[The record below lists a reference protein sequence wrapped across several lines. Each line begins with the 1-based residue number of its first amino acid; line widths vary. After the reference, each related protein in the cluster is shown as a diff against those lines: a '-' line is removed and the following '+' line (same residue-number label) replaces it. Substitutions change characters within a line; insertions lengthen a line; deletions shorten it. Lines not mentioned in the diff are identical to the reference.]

1 MKYVKKPIPIQA
13 WKIDLLELKN
23 QGDYPDWV
31 EDAHKRGFVFAE
43 GYKLKINT
51 PEGQMTAEEGDY
63 LILGVTGEY
72 YSIKA
77 NIFDLTYEEVS
88 DEEINSN
95 KIELT
100 DITDLPDGSSVIGF
114 ELGHNSLVAFAKVG
128 LLHALRQAAEQ
139 AIKDHERP

>member
-1 MKYVKKPIPIQA
+1 MTYVKKPIPIQA

-31 EDAHKRGFVFAE
+31 EDARKRGFVFAE

-63 LILGVTGEY
+63 LVLGVTGEY

-88 DEEINSN
+88 DEEVDSM
-95 KIELT
+95 KIEVA
-100 DITDLPDGSSVIGF
+100 DITDLPNGDALIGF
-114 ELGHNSLVAFAKVG
+114 ELGHGSLVAFAKIG
-128 LLHALRQAAEQ
+128 LLHVLTQAAEK
-139 AIKDHERP
+139 AIKDHDPA

>member
-63 LILGVTGEY
+63 LVLGVTGEY

>member
-63 LILGVTGEY
+63 LVLGVTGDY